1 MKILE
6 VAGSGTI
13 GTNDMG
19 PVSNVIFQLSNQ
31 FCELGHDV
39 TIADAKTTAHREHY
53 CLYSALNRILLIKF
67 GISFWHH
74 INHGLMNINL

>member
-19 PVSNVIFQLSNQ
+19 PVSNVIFQLSNH
-31 FCELGHDV
+31 FYELGHEV
-39 TIADAKTTAHREHY
+39 TIADARQ
-53 CLYSALNRILLIKF
+53 LRIENTFQKELD
-67 GISFWHH
+67 
-74 INHGLMNINL
+74 